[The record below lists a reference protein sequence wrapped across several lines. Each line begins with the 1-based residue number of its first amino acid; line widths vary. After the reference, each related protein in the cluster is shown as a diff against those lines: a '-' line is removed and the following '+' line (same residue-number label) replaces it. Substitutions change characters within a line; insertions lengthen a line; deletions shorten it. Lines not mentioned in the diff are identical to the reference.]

1 MFTNIRRYPLCCS
14 TINYKLPQQNLSLS
28 PSEIASLTE
37 RGFSASAGNLGLTF
51 DPGSPNPA
59 LMPENIRGADPADLW
74 QVSRASA
81 DKLVSAHKKDK
92 EINK

>member
-14 TINYKLPQQNLSLS
+14 LINYKLPQQNLSLS

-51 DPGSPNPA
+51 DLGSPSPV
-59 LMPENIRGADPADLW
+59 LMPENARGVDPADLW
-74 QVSRASA
+74 QASRASV
-81 DKLVSAHKKDK
+81 DKLVSAHKIDK